1 MAAVNVPC
9 VLPFDVEIGE
19 SQAALGPKWDKWL
32 LRFENYMTVI
42 AIQEDGQKKALLLH
56 AVGGNTF
63 DIFMSLADH
72 GTTYNH
78 AKAALTNYFKPKVNK
93 EYERAVFRRL
103 RQETGETI
111 DVYHTR
117 LRKAAASC
125 DFADVDGEIKS
136 HVIQTTTDSKLRKQG
151 LTDDTLTVRDIVVAG
166 RNNELAQAQ
175 NAEMEKD
182 LHCGADKHVQ
192 TIQHRPGCRNRH
204 RGNNIVDKRVE
215 IAETNTHMSVVLNR
229 AQRLAEHVIFVNKQ
243 IILQNSVPK
252 T

>member
-1 MAAVNVPC
+1 M
-9 VLPFDVEIGE
+9 E
-19 SQAALGPKWDKWL
+19 
-32 LRFENYMTVI
+32 R
-42 AIQEDGQKKALLLH
+42 H
-56 AVGGNTF
+56 
-63 DIFMSLADH
+63 
-72 GTTYNH
+72 NH

-166 RNNELAQAQ
+166 RNNELAQVQ

-192 TIQHRPGCRNRH
+192 KFSICLNNDCRKRH
-204 RGNNIVDKRVE
+204 RGNNIVNKRVD
-215 IAETNTHMSVVLNR
+215 IVETNTPMLVVLNR
-229 AQRLAEHVIFVNKQ
+229 AQRLVEHVIFVNKQ

>member
-1 MAAVNVPC
+1 MGQVVTSFRK
-9 VLPFDVEIGE
+9 LD
-19 SQAALGPKWDKWL
+19 
-32 LRFENYMTVI
+32 MTVI
-42 AIQEDGQKKALLLH
+42 AIQEDGRKKALLLH

-78 AKAALTNYFKPKVNK
+78 AKAGLTNYFKPKVNK

-166 RNNELAQAQ
+166 RNNELAQAE
-175 NAEMEKD
+175 N
-182 LHCGADKHVQ
+182 V
-192 TIQHRPGCRNRH
+192 
-204 RGNNIVDKRVE
+204 
-215 IAETNTHMSVVLNR
+215 
-229 AQRLAEHVIFVNKQ
+229 
-243 IILQNSVPK
+243 
-252 T
+252 

>member
-9 VLPFDVEIGE
+9 VLSFDVEIGE

-63 DIFMSLADH
+63 DIFMSLAEH

-111 DVYHTR
+111 DVYHTQFHVCVKR
-117 LRKAAASC
+117 LLVAISPT
-125 DFADVDGEIKS
+125 S
-136 HVIQTTTDSKLRKQG
+136 
-151 LTDDTLTVRDIVVAG
+151 TVR
-166 RNNELAQAQ
+166 
-175 NAEMEKD
+175 
-182 LHCGADKHVQ
+182 
-192 TIQHRPGCRNRH
+192 
-204 RGNNIVDKRVE
+204 
-215 IAETNTHMSVVLNR
+215 
-229 AQRLAEHVIFVNKQ
+229 
-243 IILQNSVPK
+243 
-252 T
+252 